1 MSKSLMK
8 SWKKIYSWSFQIL
21 SATTHLVILFSFV
34 YISHNNTYI
43 LVIFKVL
50 IISAV
55 SLFYF
60 KMNGVKMS
68 PRSVLFY
75 GQIEKYHI
83 FTLDLLTLYA
93 FSRELGCWKYFFS
106 FINLIF
112 NRKRQ

>member
-1 MSKSLMK
+1 MMRRERLRIQKSPDLEGGDFHGVWMCIYESLMK
-8 SWKKIYSWSFQIL
+8 SWKKSYSWSFQIL

-50 IISAV
+50 ITEQF
-55 SLFYF
+55 LYF

-75 GQIEKYHI
+75 GQIEK
-83 FTLDLLTLYA
+83 
-93 FSRELGCWKYFFS
+93 
-106 FINLIF
+106 
-112 NRKRQ
+112 

>member
-1 MSKSLMK
+1 MMRRERLRKQNSPNLEGGDFHGVWMWMYKSLMK

-75 GQIEKYHI
+75 GQIEK
-83 FTLDLLTLYA
+83 
-93 FSRELGCWKYFFS
+93 
-106 FINLIF
+106 
-112 NRKRQ
+112 